1 MNDLIER
8 LEKATGPDRELDAEI
23 WMTLNPSWRDYP
35 RTEAGGWITPLAMSA
50 PASPYTDS
58 IDAAL
63 TLMPKGWLVEIHRG
77 FDDIGEFW
85 SKIILIDS
93 FSIGRSCNPEDR
105 REIVAAGPGEP
116 PRFICIVALKAQQA
130 IAARNVLTTGE

>member
-58 IDAAL
+58 IDFAL
-63 TLMPKGWLVEIHRG
+63 TLFPTEMPRG
-77 FDDIGEFW
+77 LHLYMNTAPDMG
-85 SKIILIDS
+85 
-93 FSIGRSCNPEDR
+93 GRDWVVSHQSPTTR
-105 REIVAAGPGEP
+105 VAARSWPLAL
-116 PRFICIVALKAQQA
+116 CIAALRARQA
-130 IAARNVLTTGE
+130 TAARNVLTTGE